1 MIQDWSSITLKALQD
16 LWYGFAD
23 FIPKLIGAVIIF
35 VVGWFISA
43 WLGKLVAE
51 ILKRVKF
58 DKLFEK
64 TKWDEALQKAEI
76 KMTMSGFVGGL
87 VKWILVIV
95 FLLATVEILGMSQFA
110 GFLKDIVA
118 WLPNVIV
125 AVVILLVAVI
135 VADIFEK
142 MVKAFVSKLNVK
154 SVNWIGSIV
163 RWSIL
168 VFAALA
174 ALSQLG
180 VGKDIIQILVTGFVA
195 LVVISGG
202 LALGLGG
209 KDAAKEMLE
218 GLRNKLRG

>member
-1 MIQDWSSITLKALQD
+1 
-16 LWYGFAD
+16 
-23 FIPKLIGAVIIF
+23 
-35 VVGWFISA
+35 
-43 WLGKLVAE
+43 
-51 ILKRVKF
+51 LKRVKF

-64 TKWDEALQKAEI
+64 TKWEEAMQKAEI

-110 GFLKDIVA
+110 LFLKDIVA

-142 MVKAFVSKLNVK
+142 MVKAFVSKMNVK
-154 SVNWIGSIV
+154 SVNWIGSTV

-168 VFAALA
+168 LFAVLA

-202 LALGLGG
+202 LAFGLGG
-209 KDAAKEMLE
+209 KDTAKEMLE
-218 GLRNKLRG
+218 GLKNKLRG